1 MDWIDGLMHDIA
13 EYPPSCSHNVH
24 NAVGPQ
30 LHTHAER
37 HAFAELQPR
46 SRGSRTD
53 ARRSHPRNFDAVL
66 ALAIDPV
73 FSNPKE
79 ISRRTCTA
87 DGSSKTAESANALAS
102 SVNAVVP
109 FRALPDE

>member
-37 HAFAELQPR
+37 HAFAELQAR
-46 SRGSRTD
+46 SRRSRTG
-53 ARRSHPRNFDAVL
+53 AWRNPPRNFVTVL
-66 ALAIDPV
+66 ALVIDPV

-79 ISRRTCTA
+79 TSRQPGTVE
-87 DGSSKTAESANALAS
+87 GGFETAESTNPSACSANA
-102 SVNAVVP
+102 V
-109 FRALPDE
+109 LPCRP